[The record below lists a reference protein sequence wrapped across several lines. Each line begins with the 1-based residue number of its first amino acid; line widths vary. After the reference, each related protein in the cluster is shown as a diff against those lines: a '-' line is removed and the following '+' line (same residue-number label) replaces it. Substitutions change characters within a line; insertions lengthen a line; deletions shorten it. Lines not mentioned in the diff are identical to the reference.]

1 MRHHPGSWRFKVEAS
16 LGLSHHH
23 GSWHLAL
30 VLLPDSP
37 CLLALGLPV
46 SVSAFLAR
54 YPSEP
59 FNARLCEEQALSRFV
74 CTGNA
79 TAGAGS
85 SAMSTTST
93 SGLVAGVKL
102 GSATNKASAC
112 SAVANA
118 SGECGGAACGLNADF
133 MRADCDV
140 LRSLTRLGHAVARL
154 ERPLSLSLSLSLS
167 LCVSLHSLTH
177 SLSPSLSACV
187 HVYGYARKKGA
198 VSLSACA
205 CRALPMGATP

>member
-1 MRHHPGSWRFKVEAS
+1 M
-16 LGLSHHH
+16 SHHH

-154 ERPLSLSLSLSLS
+154 ERPLSLSLSLCLSSLTHSLPLSLS
-167 LCVSLHSLTH
+167 LCV
-177 SLSPSLSACV
+177 
-187 HVYGYARKKGA
+187 
-198 VSLSACA
+198 CA
-205 CRALPMGATP
+205 CLWVCMQEGRSQLFRMCMSSTAYGC